1 MEKARLNVWAQPG
14 ASRDRIAGLHG
25 GRLKVAVSAPP
36 EKGRANKAVEAV
48 IAGAL
53 GVRKTAVKVVT
64 GETSREKTVEVEGVD
79 EARARALLGLPAAS
93 EPGRAR

>member
-1 MEKARLNVWAQPG
+1 VEKARLSVWAQPG

-25 GRLKVAVSAPP
+25 DRLKVAVSAPP

-53 GVRKTAVKVVT
+53 GVRKSAVKVVA
-64 GETSREKTVEVEGVD
+64 GEISRDKIVEVEGVD